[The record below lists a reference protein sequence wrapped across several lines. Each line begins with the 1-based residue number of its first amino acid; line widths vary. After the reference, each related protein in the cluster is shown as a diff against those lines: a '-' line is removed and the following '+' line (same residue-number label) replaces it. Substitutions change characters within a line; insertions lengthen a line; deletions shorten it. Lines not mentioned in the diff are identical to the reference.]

1 MQYRKFGDTDLRI
14 SELGL
19 GCSRLGG
26 NLQGGSEKDS
36 AATLRQAL
44 EQGINFYDTA
54 DSYGQ
59 GKSERLLGQTFK
71 QKRDQVIFATK
82 AGYTLSSLGG
92 LAASI
97 KPLLK
102 PLVQLLR
109 AKKQSLSQ
117 ARGSFL
123 RQNFASD
130 YLIQAVEGSLRRLQ
144 TDYLDLF
151 QLHSPPTPL
160 LESGEV
166 WQTLD
171 LLKQQGKIR
180 YYGVSCD
187 TVADALLCLRHPGLS
202 SVQVEMNLLE
212 PAAIAQVLPLALQAN
227 KAVIARQPFASGRL
241 LKMGAATPASEE
253 VEASTAQKYQAFA
266 QQHSRTLIQT
276 ALQFVLQQP
285 GVSVVIAGASN
296 PRHLQE
302 NLQALQSPA
311 LTAAELT
318 AIAAL

>member
-1 MQYRKFGDTDLRI
+1 
-14 SELGL
+14 
-19 GCSRLGG
+19 
-26 NLQGGSEKDS
+26 
-36 AATLRQAL
+36 L

-117 ARGSFL
+117 ARRNLL

-130 YLIQAVEGSLRRLQ
+130 YLIQAVEASLQRLQ

-151 QLHSPPTPL
+151 QLHNPATAL

-180 YYGVSCD
+180 YYGVSCA
-187 TVADALLCLRHPGLS
+187 TLADALLCLRHPGLS

-212 PAAIAQVLPLALQAN
+212 PAAIAQLLPSALQAN

-241 LKMGAATPASEE
+241 LKTESAAFTGEG
-253 VEASTAQKYQAFA
+253 TADARSQKYQDFA
-266 QQHSRTLIQT
+266 QKHSRTLVQT
-276 ALQFVLQQP
+276 ALQFVLQQR
-285 GVSVVIAGASN
+285 GVAVVIAGSSS

-302 NLQALQSPA
+302 NLQALQTPP
-311 LTAAELT
+311 LTDAELM
-318 AIAAL
+318 AIATL

>member
-1 MQYRKFGDTDLRI
+1 MQYRTFGSTDLKV

-26 NLQGGSEKDS
+26 NLQSGNEKDS
-36 AATLRQAL
+36 VAALQQAL

-59 GKSERLLGQTFK
+59 GKSEQLLGKTFK

-92 LAASI
+92 FAASL

-109 AKKQSLSQ
+109 AKKQTLAQ
-117 ARGSFL
+117 ARGSLL
-123 RQNFASD
+123 RQNFTPE

-151 QLHSPPTPL
+151 QLHSPPTAL
-160 LESGEV
+160 LEAGEV

-180 YYGVSCD
+180 YYGVSCE
-187 TVADALLCLRHPGLS
+187 TVADALLCLRHPELS

-212 PAAIAQVLPLALQAN
+212 PAAIAQILPLAVQAS

-241 LKMGAATPASEE
+241 LKSGSADPVDEGASVTK
-253 VEASTAQKYQAFA
+253 AQKYQDFA
-266 QQHSRTLIQT
+266 QQHSRTLVQT
-276 ALQFVLQQP
+276 ALQFVLQQQ
-285 GVSVVIAGASN
+285 GVSVVIAGASS
-296 PRHLQE
+296 PKHLQE
-302 NLQALQSPA
+302 NLQALQAAP